1 MSEALDFKQL
11 TRGFSD
17 GERHIMD
24 FGTHRV
30 WGRSPFEGVTL
41 VSGYA
46 LTKEAT
52 RVRATG
58 QDTITLLFAL
68 RGDVLMIDDR
78 GHQWRTPADHVGL
91 LYRPSNTTFEL
102 VVDATHGREIL
113 SVHFALDIV
122 DKQPFKAALAS
133 IHQGILVP
141 ADRDRNL
148 IGTFRMSADVR
159 RLALEVSASC
169 RVEEVSM
176 LESSIRVLRLL
187 DSLSREAN
195 REATAIQWQAPAG
208 GVLDQIFR
216 ARQIIESRFNEPL
229 TLKEIARSVGMSE
242 AKLKTAFRTTY
253 GTPPIGYLSA
263 VRVERAQ
270 ALLRNNDLTISQIAH
285 AVGYT
290 HPTNFTVA
298 FRRATGLAPRS
309 LRNRIVAD
317 RNSTHPS
324 SD

>member
-1 MSEALDFKQL
+1 MTEALDFKQL

-17 GERHIMD
+17 GERHVMD
-24 FGTHRV
+24 FGVHRV

-46 LTKEAT
+46 IGKEAA
-52 RVRATG
+52 RIRAAG

-78 GHQWRTPADHVGL
+78 GHHWRTPADHVGIL
-91 LYRPSNTTFEL
+91 FRPSNTTFEL
-102 VVDATHGREIL
+102 VVDAQHGREIL
-113 SVHFALDIV
+113 SVHFALGILDQ
-122 DKQPFKAALAS
+122 QPFKTALAS

-141 ADRDRNL
+141 ADRDRNM
-148 IGTFRMSADVR
+148 IGTFRMSGEVR
-159 RLALEVSASC
+159 PLALEVAASC
-169 RVEEVSM
+169 RIDDVSI
-176 LESSIRVLRLL
+176 LEASIRVFRLL

-195 REATAIQWQAPAG
+195 HEATTIQWQAPSG

-216 ARQIIESRFNEPL
+216 ARQFIESRFNEPL

-242 AKLKTAFRTTY
+242 GKLKTAFRTTY
-253 GTPPIGYLSA
+253 GTPPIAFLNA
-263 VRVERAQ
+263 IRVERAQ
-270 ALLRNNDLTISQIAH
+270 AMLRNNDLTISQIAH

-298 FRRATGLAPRS
+298 FRRATGVAPRA
-309 LRNRIVAD
+309 LRNSIVSD
-317 RNSTHPS
+317 RNSAGPS